1 MKINKR
7 YFLMVAILLFSCGL
21 LAQVEVNKVDD
32 KGKKNG
38 LWKGTYADSK
48 RLRYE
53 GNFVHGKESGVFSF
67 YDDTKK
73 GSLIA
78 TREFNPKDN
87 SAYTIFFDQKNNKV
101 SEGLVTN
108 KLFEGEWKYYHLAS
122 KILMTTENYIKGKLD
137 GVRTVFYSSG
147 KIAEEANYQNNFKNG
162 FYKKYTEKGTLLE
175 ESSFKN
181 DVYSGLAI
189 FRDGSGEIASTGNF
203 VNGKKSGIWQFFEKG
218 KLVKEVNMS
227 ISQNEIKTK
236 N

>member
-1 MKINKR
+1 M
-7 YFLMVAILLFSCGL
+7 LAILLFSCGL
-21 LAQVEVNKVDD
+21 SAQVEVNKVDD
-32 KGKKNG
+32 KGKKDG
-38 LWKGTYADSK
+38 LWKGTYVDSK

-53 GNFVHGKESGVFSF
+53 GNFIHGKESGVFSF

-78 TREFNPKDN
+78 TREFNPTEN

-101 SEGLVTN
+101 SEGLVKN

-122 KILMTTENYIKGKLD
+122 KIVMTTENYKKGKLN

-147 KIAEEANYQNNFKNG
+147 KTAEEANYQNNLKNG

-175 ESSFKN
+175 ESNFKD
-181 DVYSGLAI
+181 DVYTGLAI

-203 VNGKKSGIWQFFEKG
+203 LNGKKSGMWKFFEKG

-227 ISQNEIKTK
+227 VSQNEIKTK

>member
-1 MKINKR
+1 
-7 YFLMVAILLFSCGL
+7 MVAILLFSCVL
-21 LAQVEVNKVDD
+21 SAQVEVNKVDA
-32 KGKKNG
+32 KGKKDG
-38 LWKGTYADSK
+38 LWKGTHADSK

-122 KILMTTENYIKGKLD
+122 KILMTTENYIEGKLD

-147 KIAEEANYQNNFKNG
+147 KIAEEANYQNNLKNG

-175 ESSFKN
+175 ESNFKN

-189 FRDGSGEIASTGNF
+189 FRDGSGEIASMGNF

>member
-122 KILMTTENYIKGKLD
+122 KILMTTENYKKGKLE

-147 KIAEEANYQNNFKNG
+147 KIAEEVNYQNNFKNG
-162 FYKKYTEKGTLLE
+162 FYKKYTEKGTVLE

>member
-1 MKINKR
+1 
-7 YFLMVAILLFSCGL
+7 MVAILLFSCGL

-101 SEGLVTN
+101 SEGLVRN

-122 KILMTTENYIKGKLD
+122 KILMTNENYIKGKLD

-147 KIAEEANYQNNFKNG
+147 KIAKEANYQNNLKNG

-175 ESSFKN
+175 ESNFKN

-227 ISQNEIKTK
+227 VSQNEIKTK